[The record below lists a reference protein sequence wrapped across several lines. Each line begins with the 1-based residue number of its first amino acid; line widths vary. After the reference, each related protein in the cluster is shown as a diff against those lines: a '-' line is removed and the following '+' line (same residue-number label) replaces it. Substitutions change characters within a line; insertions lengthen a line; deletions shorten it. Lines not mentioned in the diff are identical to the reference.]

1 MFAIVSYVIGATALG
16 IAIASL
22 AVLFRSPSARGEGSP
37 YGTFAFWITACIV
50 GPFAYAEGLTMYVGQ
65 DVQHAVE
72 RAYRDTSIRGP
83 LQYYRVTKL
92 GRDSAEAV
100 VVGEEPESWGGVD
113 RPVVTVR
120 LKKSGDAWEP
130 ETFTIV
136 RSNRLGT
143 DSVFFPP
150 YR

>member
-1 MFAIVSYVIGATALG
+1 
-16 IAIASL
+16 
-22 AVLFRSPSARGEGSP
+22 
-37 YGTFAFWITACIV
+37 
-50 GPFAYAEGLTMYVGQ
+50 
-65 DVQHAVE
+65 
-72 RAYRDTSIRGP
+72 
-83 LQYYRVTKL
+83 
-92 GRDSAEAV
+92 
-100 VVGEEPESWGGVD
+100 
-113 RPVVTVR
+113 VR